1 MGTQNTMGTQGMRFN
16 RLQYRSHF
24 FNFRE
29 DSAFKISMVDLFPFE
44 KELPKFDLIVEE
56 LNFK

>member
-1 MGTQNTMGTQGMRFN
+1 MGTQNTMVRRVYDLIDSN
-16 RLQYRSHF
+16 IVAIF